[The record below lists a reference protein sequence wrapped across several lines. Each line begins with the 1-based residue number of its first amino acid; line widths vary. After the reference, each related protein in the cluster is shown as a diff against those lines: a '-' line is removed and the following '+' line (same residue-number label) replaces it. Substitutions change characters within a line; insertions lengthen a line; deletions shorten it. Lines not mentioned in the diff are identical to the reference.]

1 MASRAST
8 SIALDDSRCFA
19 KRDYNKKK
27 SIKLQKGKEKF

>member
-27 SIKLQKGKEKF
+27 SIKLQKEKEKL

>member
-8 SIALDDSRCFA
+8 SIALGGSRCFA

-27 SIKLQKGKEKF
+27 SIKLQKVKEKI